1 MPGKDF
7 GGVIKVSTSTGV
19 NLSLRGT
26 LKIDPA
32 RSTNDSITNQDGSL
46 DRTMTPKAP
55 SAELTFRDDDF
66 DYDTLLSGERMNV
79 RIVEQ
84 QTGRTHLFTNAFFT
98 GSPSSDRMKGEVDS
112 LGLVAEDY
120 QRI

>member
-1 MPGKDF
+1 MAGKDF
-7 GGVIKVSTSTGV
+7 GGVIKVSTSTGI

-55 SAELTFRDDDF
+55 SAEINFRDDDF
-66 DYDTLLSGERMNV
+66 DYDGLLTGERMNI

-84 QTGRTHLFTNAFFT
+84 QTGKTHLFTNAFFT
-98 GSPSSDRMKGEVDS
+98 GSPSSNRMNGEVDS